1 MEALKRRRRTTTME
15 EKVEEEEGEEGV
27 RDVER
32 QGAPVERIPMFLGF
46 FGLLVES

>member
-1 MEALKRRRRTTTME
+1 MEALRRRRRRTME
-15 EKVEEEEGEEGV
+15 EEEEEEEGKGV